1 MIVGLCGSHGTGK
14 STVVKEAR
22 ERGIVVDDRQLAR
35 TAQAKLGWASLTEAQ
50 KSLENMWLLQNAVFH
65 ALMERDEQITEEN
78 DGLTLVE
85 RTPADAWAYARL
97 WLFRQGIDP
106 DADHEAII
114 YRKTLENHAKRYYSS
129 FVILPIRSE
138 IPFVAEANR
147 ADLESREFVD
157 VHVRDFIMRNDLP
170 HYTLKSLGPSLRGAE
185 LESYLIFLKGQ
196 Q

>member
-22 ERGIVVDDRQLAR
+22 ARGIEVNDIQLSR
-35 TAQAKLGWASLTEAQ
+35 TAQVKLGWDKLSYAQ
-50 KSLENMWLLQNAVFH
+50 DSIENMWLLQNAVFH
-65 ALMERDEQITEEN
+65 ALMERDEQIANEC
-78 DGLTLVE
+78 DDLVLVE
-85 RTPADAWAYARL
+85 RTPADAWAYTRL

-106 DADHEAII
+106 DADYEAIV
-114 YRKTLENHAKRYYSS
+114 YRKTLESHAKRYYSS

-147 ADLESREFVD
+147 ADLESREFID
-157 VHVRDFIMRNDLP
+157 VHVRDFILRNELP
-170 HYTLKSLGPSLRGAE
+170 HYTLKTLGPSHRGTE
-185 LESYLIFLKGQ
+185 LESYLVFLKGQ

>member
-22 ERGIVVDDRQLAR
+22 ARGIEVNDVQLSR
-35 TAQAKLGWASLTEAQ
+35 TAQAKLGWDKLSYAQDSLD
-50 KSLENMWLLQNAVFH
+50 NMWLLQNAVFQ
-65 ALMERDEQITEEN
+65 ALIERDEQLANESDE
-78 DGLTLVE
+78 LTLVE
-85 RTPADAWAYARL
+85 RTPADAWAYTRL

-106 DADHEAII
+106 DTDYEAIG
-114 YRKTLENHAKRYYSS
+114 YRKLLENHAKRYYSS
-129 FVILPIRSE
+129 FIILPIRSE

-147 ADLESREFVD
+147 ADLESREFID

-170 HYTLKSLGPSLRGAE
+170 HYTLKSLGPSVRGAE
-185 LESYLIFLKGQ
+185 LEAYLIFLKGQ